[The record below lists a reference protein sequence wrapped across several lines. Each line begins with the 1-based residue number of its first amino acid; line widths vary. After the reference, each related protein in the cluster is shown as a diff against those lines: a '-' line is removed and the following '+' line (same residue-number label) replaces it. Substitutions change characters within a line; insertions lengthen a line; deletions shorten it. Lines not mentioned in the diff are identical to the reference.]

1 MTQSTIALSCQHIEA
16 QIFQERGGELKKKTE
31 KETENQ
37 STNWEYYNWESW
49 QENVKKFL
57 ESRMQ
62 KVIAFAFPD
71 VCEFLQQN
79 FHI

>member
-1 MTQSTIALSCQHIEA
+1 MIALSCQHIEA
-16 QIFQERGGELKKKTE
+16 RIFPERGGELKKKTE

-37 STNWEYYNWESW
+37 STDWEYYNWESW

-62 KVIAFAFPD
+62 KVIAFACPD

-79 FHI
+79 FHM